1 MNVEHYDFDAEIGG
15 EFLIHIF
22 NRTEIDETSY
32 VYSHIYDRGE
42 DDYNYIRIFLSKYHD
57 ELINGISHYT
67 LVAIRWISCFLVDF
81 ERQLDTLCPDHL
93 LLSKI
98 GTPIFLP
105 RRKSKYGTYRIAFNK
120 QSLLIIMSLQNV
132 AHYYVSGRLV
142 FYYDSDYELCAVK
155 IEKLTNEEYGVL
167 YNERDYLSYNEKR
180 LKRWLNDLT
189 PVLHGDCSLRKLYE
203 PKPLSVKPFQVESL
217 PSNPESTYGQA
228 LKAYVEENVI
238 YYDEDKIQIVDST
251 LKERGYYRDY
261 EPWYSQFGYDDPD
274 TGYYISFSYADG
286 MVVCAEILLDNKQ
299 YELKVYFW
307 GNQIV
312 ACREIDYPHYN
323 YINYA
328 GSESFKEII
337 DQFGD
342 LYEKSL
348 LALAGSR
355 GGKFGENVTWRFDS
369 CTNKLI
375 IEGTGPMLY
384 TLSHDS
390 KYKIQTIVIGE
401 GVTSI
406 GARAFYHCDSLT
418 SVSIPKSVTRIGNDA
433 FAFCNSLTDVIIPDS
448 VTIIGDGAFNGCS
461 SLTSM
466 TIPKGVTGIGA
477 SAFNGCIRLT
487 SVTIPNSV
495 SIIGRSA
502 FCYCTG
508 LTSIRIPKSVNI
520 IEEGA
525 FEFCTGIKEI
535 QVETGNTAYKSL
547 NGVLFTNDL
556 KVLIQYPAGKKEEVY
571 QVPKSVTK
579 IGRYA
584 FFQCTG
590 LTSIRIPKSVNIIEE
605 GAFEF
610 CAGIKEIQVETGNTA
625 YKSLN
630 GVLFTNDLKVLIQY
644 PAGKKDEVYQVPK
657 SVTKIEH
664 DAFRGSSYLTSIIIP
679 NSVTYIA
686 DSCFPYND
694 HLILVVDRDSFSE
707 DYCIGKNIRYICSD
721 SSV

>member
-32 VYSHIYDRGE
+32 VYSHIYDQGE

-105 RRKSKYGTYRIAFNK
+105 RRKSKYDTYRIAFNK
-120 QSLLIIMSLQNV
+120 QSLLIILSLQNV

-286 MVVCAEILLDNKQ
+286 MVVCAEIVLGSKQ
-299 YELKVYFW
+299 DELKVYFW

-312 ACREIDYPHYN
+312 ACREIVYPRYD

-328 GSESFKEII
+328 GSESFKKII

-556 KVLIQYPAGKKEEVY
+556 KVLIQYPAGKK
-571 QVPKSVTK
+571 
-579 IGRYA
+579 
-584 FFQCTG
+584 
-590 LTSIRIPKSVNIIEE
+590 
-605 GAFEF
+605 
-610 CAGIKEIQVETGNTA
+610 
-625 YKSLN
+625 
-630 GVLFTNDLKVLIQY
+630 
-644 PAGKKDEVYQVPK
+644 DEVYQVPK

>member
-556 KVLIQYPAGKKEEVY
+556 KVLIQYPAGKK
-571 QVPKSVTK
+571 
-579 IGRYA
+579 
-584 FFQCTG
+584 
-590 LTSIRIPKSVNIIEE
+590 
-605 GAFEF
+605 
-610 CAGIKEIQVETGNTA
+610 
-625 YKSLN
+625 
-630 GVLFTNDLKVLIQY
+630 
-644 PAGKKDEVYQVPK
+644 DEVYQVPK